1 MKDKVIRALQIA
13 WITMAAICITLSFL
27 RHFGIIPR

>member
-13 WITMAAICITLSFL
+13 WIITVAVCIALSAL

>member
-13 WITMAAICITLSFL
+13 WIITVAVCIVLSTL